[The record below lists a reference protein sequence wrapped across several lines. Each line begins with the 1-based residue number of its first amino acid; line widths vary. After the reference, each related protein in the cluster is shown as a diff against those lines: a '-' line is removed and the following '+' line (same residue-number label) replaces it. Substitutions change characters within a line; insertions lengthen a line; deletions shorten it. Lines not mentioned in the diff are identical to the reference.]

1 VATEYVIWNVSNI
14 KIKYHKRFLH
24 FKSKNAV
31 RDPALLW
38 PGGIVYYTIDT
49 GFSKSFTMYIAK
61 KYIIRCLFISAFN
74 FNSIIYFHFY
84 SCWGTCH
91 ACRRFRPVRSQLMH
105 PIHRQEQRER
115 LRNRSENWWRVKFV
129 SPSFAMPNYIGLV
142 GVV

>member
-1 VATEYVIWNVSNI
+1 MATEYVIWNVSNI

-61 KYIIRCLFISAFN
+61 TILLGVYLFLPFILIRLFIFIFTAAEELATLADAFAQYEA
-74 FNSIIYFHFY
+74 NSCI
-84 SCWGTCH
+84 
-91 ACRRFRPVRSQLMH
+91 RFIVRNKEKDYVIVQ
-105 PIHRQEQRER
+105 
-115 LRNRSENWWRVKFV
+115 KT
-129 SPSFAMPNYIGLV
+129 G
-142 GVV
+142 GG